1 MGTKRLFQPNEVHK
15 DIKSKKAQIVATTS
29 TTQSSTTTTK
39 MSYSN
44 KHSGLCSSRTSKSK
58 KTSSKYYQN
67 SNKNI
72 RRMKYTIYAQNL
84 FIDNCFISSLD
95 GDFDIEKQHHQGD
108 LYKTASKTTIK
119 NLAFEKY
126 SQNNVQK
133 LKIMEHDNPTICD
146 PNEIAVY
153 NLSMQNQEVEKQG
166 KYQRWQKI
174 DNSSI
179 ILTNDVNSFGG
190 LGGAFDKNHIHL
202 SCKYVWNDR
211 KKENCIRPSCMNCL
225 GKNSKINA
233 LTPDAFGSYANGG
246 ERYVGNLVLNNLGYD
261 SFGKIQIKS
270 VTESDQIY
278 TTHKNEKLDLLE
290 VKALFS
296 PRPSETCTGKEFCI
310 LTPRI
315 MIKRS
320 EMEKSNSLDFT
331 GAKNKACSNMVYSLK
346 HLRNVGKKLENNKFN
361 KKSSLPENVNR
372 SPETVVEPTRNDWKH
387 EADKQKSRA
396 NKVFLSKIK
405 KNKTLSKYQTT
416 VCF

>member
-1 MGTKRLFQPNEVHK
+1 MGTKRLFQPNKVHK
-15 DIKSKKAQIVATTS
+15 DIKSKRPIVATTS
-29 TTQSSTTTTK
+29 TTQSTTTTTK

-44 KHSGLCSSRTSKSK
+44 RHSGLCSSRTSKSK

-67 SNKNI
+67 SNKTI
-72 RRMKYTIYAQNL
+72 RKMKYTIYAQNL

-108 LYKTASKTTIK
+108 LYKTATKTTIK

-146 PNEIAVY
+146 PDEIAVY

-246 ERYVGNLVLNNLGYD
+246 ERYVG
-261 SFGKIQIKS
+261 
-270 VTESDQIY
+270 
-278 TTHKNEKLDLLE
+278 
-290 VKALFS
+290 
-296 PRPSETCTGKEFCI
+296 
-310 LTPRI
+310 
-315 MIKRS
+315 
-320 EMEKSNSLDFT
+320 
-331 GAKNKACSNMVYSLK
+331 
-346 HLRNVGKKLENNKFN
+346 
-361 KKSSLPENVNR
+361 
-372 SPETVVEPTRNDWKH
+372 
-387 EADKQKSRA
+387 
-396 NKVFLSKIK
+396 
-405 KNKTLSKYQTT
+405 
-416 VCF
+416 

>member
-15 DIKSKKAQIVATTS
+15 DIKSKKPILATTS
-29 TTQSSTTTTK
+29 TTQSTTTTTK
-39 MSYSN
+39 MSYSS

-58 KTSSKYYQN
+58 KTSSKCFQN
-67 SNKNI
+67 SNKTI
-72 RRMKYTIYAQNL
+72 RKMKYTIYAQNL

-95 GDFDIEKQHHQGD
+95 DDFAI
-108 LYKTASKTTIK
+108 
-119 NLAFEKY
+119 EKY
-126 SQNNVQK
+126 SQNNIQK
-133 LKIMEHDNPTICD
+133 LKIMETDNPTICE

-153 NLSMQNQEVEKQG
+153 NLSMQNQDAEKQG
-166 KYQRWQKI
+166 KYQRWQRI

-190 LGGAFDKNHIHL
+190 LGGAFDKNNFHS
-202 SCKYVWNDR
+202 SCKYVWLFSCNDY
-211 KKENCIRPSCMNCL
+211 KKNCIRPSCMNCSKL
-225 GKNSKINA
+225 DENSKINA
-233 LTPDAFGSYANGG
+233 MTPDAFGRYANGG

-261 SFGKIQIKS
+261 KYGKIQIKS

-290 VKALFS
+290 VKASFHN
-296 PRPSETCTGKEFCI
+296 SETCTGKDFCI

-361 KKSSLPENVNR
+361 KKSSLLENVNR

-387 EADKQKSRA
+387 EADKQKSRSD
-396 NKVFLSKIK
+396 KVFLSKIR
-405 KNKTLSKYQTT
+405 KNKALSKYQAT